1 MPIRVPPSR
10 NPSSRRIPAPKP
22 SGPALIKGFEQ
33 VNAMPFKRVGA
44 TKITDHHIR
53 SPLLNLNHARQGQL
67 ALRDPK

>member
-1 MPIRVPPSR
+1 
-10 NPSSRRIPAPKP
+10 
-22 SGPALIKGFEQ
+22 
-33 VNAMPFKRVGA
+33 MPFKRVGA